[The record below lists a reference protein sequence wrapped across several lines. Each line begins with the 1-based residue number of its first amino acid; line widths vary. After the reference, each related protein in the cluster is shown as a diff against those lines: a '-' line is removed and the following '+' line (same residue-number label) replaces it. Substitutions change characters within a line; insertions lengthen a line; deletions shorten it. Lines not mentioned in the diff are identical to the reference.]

1 MGASEATISLSLRLG
16 GGKGGFGSTLRAA
29 GKKTQIDTCDS
40 YGDLQGSRI
49 RHNTAAQKLEEWQA
63 EAEERELEKVA
74 LRHLKQVEKEER
86 RVLQEEVEID
96 VRSVRVAS
104 KKTLA
109 GVQSAVKY
117 GLKQSGGVGSVGGDE
132 EIEET
137 ANGDGVVVGEAAS
150 SATRVVKKRKM
161 MDALEELS
169 SSSDGGSGS
178 EDEEE
183 T

>member
-1 MGASEATISLSLRLG
+1 MG

-86 RVLQEEVEID
+86 RVRVRQREVD
-96 VRSVRVAS
+96 MKSVVS
-104 KKTLA
+104 MQTPLA
-109 GVQSAVKY
+109 ECCQVW
-117 GLKQSGGVGSVGGDE
+117 
-132 EIEET
+132 IE
-137 ANGDGVVVGEAAS
+137 D
-150 SATRVVKKRKM
+150 RWRRFCW
-161 MDALEELS
+161 
-169 SSSDGGSGS
+169 
-178 EDEEE
+178 
-183 T
+183 